1 MHQKDK
7 ILSLPLLIE
16 VVDSEWDNYEVGS
29 SFVIEEPFSA
39 PNIDFTKYRD
49 SRIYWDANKKGKNK
63 YDSNRSRDGRSS
75 SREYAEKIQ
84 TIHLGRKRRPSNKSQ
99 CIAEVQN

>member
-39 PNIDFTKYRD
+39 PSIDWKKYQD

-63 YDSNRSRDGRSS
+63 TTF
-75 SREYAEKIQ
+75 SRE
-84 TIHLGRKRRPSNKSQ
+84 RSNQ
-99 CIAEVQN
+99 